1 MAASPDASVESG
13 PAFKFGNKGKSRRRD
28 EAVSEA
34 SAEEADKGG
43 APRGRRRVGGRS
55 RPISAE
61 ALESKIIKQSKA
73 LPASKLKIKVPESI
87 TVRELALRSN
97 IQSIVIINKL
107 MEIGSM
113 DDAAR
118 ARGGGAGAAKD
129 SSGLAAAESAA
140 GVRFDRQI
148 NDYTLT
154 QLKLEARTG
163 RSRLA
168 NTEVS
173 TAAES
178 ITVSADVAEL
188 VLIDL
193 GFEAE
198 REVAKAHDERR
209 TDAERALL
217 EEWPGL
223 EPRSPIVTV
232 MGHVDHGK
240 TSLLD
245 ALRKTKVAQGEAG
258 GITQAVGA
266 FTVMLGD
273 SRVVF
278 LDTPGHEAFASMR
291 RCGSMLTDLI
301 VLVISSADGVQPQT
315 VECAE
320 LALAAGVPVIVALSK
335 IDTPGVVVDEA
346 RLRVGGQLQ
355 LAGLFT
361 EDFGGHVQVVP
372 IAAIKGVGLEDLTD
386 AISLQADEMNLRA
399 QRDARGEAVVLESR
413 LDRAVGALTDVVV
426 RWGTLRTGDFIVCGE
441 QQGRVRQMLDT
452 VTGEP
457 VDEAGPATPVRVVGL
472 ALTATP
478 ATDLLAVPNAK
489 RAREIADLRTKRR
502 VETERD
508 VQLRELRLKELAK
521 GPALDP
527 KQQAELALLER
538 KRPLSSK
545 QKTMARIDQER
556 AARISEREGRST
568 AAVKVPVI
576 IKADTDGSLEALRY
590 SVDAVSAEL
599 KQLAEQSGLRE
610 GSEFQVVRRGVG
622 PVTSSDVDLAKAFGA
637 HIFAFN
643 VRVPPPVTQAAA
655 KLAVPLVT
663 QSVIYHLLDDMRKL
677 VEERAPRPND
687 IEVLGQLKVLK
698 VFSMQPRKRGES
710 TWVVAGCSVLSGKL
724 ARSNRI
730 RVMRD
735 NKVLF
740 SGGLDSLKNFKADA
754 QEVTKGQECGV
765 SLSAFQ
771 DFKEGDVIEAYTEQQ
786 QQA

>member
-1 MAASPDASVESG
+1 MEQ
-13 PAFKFGNKGKSRRRD
+13 
-28 EAVSEA
+28 
-34 SAEEADKGG
+34 ADNGG
-43 APRGRRRVGGRS
+43 APRDRRRVGGRP
-55 RPISAE
+55 RPSNAE
-61 ALESKIIKQSKA
+61 ALESKIIKMSKA
-73 LPASKLKIKVPESI
+73 LPASKLKVKVPESI
-87 TVRELALRSN
+87 TVRELAMRSN

-113 DDAAR
+113 DDAVR
-118 ARGGGAGAAKD
+118 MRGAGAGAAKD
-129 SSGLAAAESAA
+129 SAGLAAAESAA

-173 TAAES
+173 AAAES
-178 ITVSADVAEL
+178 ITVTADVAEL
-188 VLIDL
+188 MLSDL
-193 GFEAE
+193 GFEVE
-198 REVAKAHDERR
+198 REAARARDEQR

-217 EEWPGL
+217 EDWPGL

-301 VLVISSADGVQPQT
+301 VLVVSCADGVQPQT
-315 VECAE
+315 IECAE

-335 IDTPGVVVDEA
+335 IDTPGVLVDEA
-346 RLRVGGQLQ
+346 RLRIGGQLQ
-355 LAGLFT
+355 LAGLVT

-372 IAAIKGVGLEDLTD
+372 IAAIKGVGLQDLTD

-399 QRDARGEAVVLESR
+399 QRNARGEAVVLESR

-426 RWGTLRTGDFIVCGE
+426 RWGTLRTGDFVVCGE

-472 ALTATP
+472 SLPPTP

-489 RAREIADLRTKRR
+489 RAKEISDLRTKRR

-508 VQLRELRLKELAK
+508 VQLRELRVKELAK

-527 KQQAELALLER
+527 QQQAEQLALLQS
-538 KRPLSSK
+538 KRPLSAK
-545 QKTMARIDQER
+545 QKTIARIEEER
-556 AARISEREGRST
+556 AARISEREGRAT

-599 KQLAEQSGLRE
+599 KQLAELSGLRE

-687 IEVLGQLKVLK
+687 VEVVGQLKVLK

-710 TWVVAGCSVLSGKL
+710 TWIVAGCSVLSGKL

-735 NKVLF
+735 KKLLF
-740 SGGLDSLKNFKADA
+740 TGGLDSLKHFKADVT
-754 QEVTKGQECGV
+754 EVTKGQECGL

-771 DFKEGDVIEAYTEQQ
+771 DFKEGDIIEAYTEPQQ
-786 QQA
+786 EA